1 MAGSAQRGRPQRTG
15 RWPLPPGALSGSR
28 RAGASLAKKFIR
40 PRPAAYYRPVASIDL
55 ESSLDLLEGAL
66 ATGELA
72 DGRPALAYLA
82 GRGVTFGEAELH
94 GARRRALLLLATGGD
109 PRFGLGLE
117 GRAVTALAG
126 DLDRPE
132 RRASLSEGLLLLRG
146 ACGDRPR
153 VAQALDALVS
163 DSDIAWHS
171 LASALLA
178 EELDE

>member
-1 MAGSAQRGRPQRTG
+1 MAST
-15 RWPLPPGALSGSR
+15 
-28 RAGASLAKKFIR
+28 
-40 PRPAAYYRPVASIDL
+40 DL
-55 ESSLDLLEGAL
+55 ESSFDVLEGAL
-66 ATGELA
+66 ATGELV

-109 PRFGLGLE
+109 PRHGLGLE
-117 GRAVTALAG
+117 GRAVTALAA

-132 RRASLSEGLLLLRG
+132 RRASLSKGLLMLRG

-153 VAQALDALVS
+153 VEQALDGLVS